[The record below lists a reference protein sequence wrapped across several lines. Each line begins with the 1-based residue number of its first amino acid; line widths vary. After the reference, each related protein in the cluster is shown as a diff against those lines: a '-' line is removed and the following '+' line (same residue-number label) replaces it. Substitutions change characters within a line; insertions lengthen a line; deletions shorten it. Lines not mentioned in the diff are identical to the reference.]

1 MPPSPA
7 KKSPKKKKSPVKKLA
22 VKADYGG
29 IVFGK
34 EEPPTSRAQEPEG
47 EDYDPLASY
56 RAAAKAAAAAAVKEK
71 KDEAQLALF
80 KKIFMAMDTD
90 GDGKVAMADMVEKVA
105 TGTQQLSHRAQASRP
120 DGAVA
125 LQLPMVFTLDEWTKE
140 MRRMAGQMDQPTFE
154 ANVMGLFE
162 CFQYGDEPVETAAA
176 SGADG
181 TSTVTVENQAPIDR
195 KGLLLDLFNTMDDD
209 GNGIID
215 VDDFLAQARTSEEAN
230 ELRSL
235 FHFFDSNF
243 GAKDSQ
249 LTFEAFA
256 EGTLTKTPVGQMRDA
271 TFASAVRGMTADVQ
285 RALAAKRSAKKKLG
299 LLKDLFVMLDK
310 DKNGVL
316 DEAEF
321 LAQAKSSAEAEELR
335 SNFEQFDS
343 VAGPADG
350 KLTFRKFATG
360 TMKTPLGRLQDEAFE
375 KTVST
380 MISDMRS
387 AIDEQ
392 AVSVN

>member
-1 MPPSPA
+1 MPSPA

-34 EEPPTSRAQEPEG
+34 EEPPTSRAQEPDEE
-47 EDYDPLASY
+47 EDDPLASY

-71 KDEAQLALF
+71 KDEAQQALF
-80 KKIFMAMDTD
+80 KKIFIAMDAD
-90 GDGKVAMADMVEKVA
+90 GDGKVAMADMVERVA

-140 MRRMAGQMDQPTFE
+140 MLRMAGQMDQPTFE
-154 ANVMGLFE
+154 ANVLGLFE
-162 CFQYGDEPVETAAA
+162 CFQQGEDQVETAAA

-181 TSTVTVENQAPIDR
+181 SSTVAVPIDR
-195 KGLLLDLFNTMDDD
+195 KALLLELFNTMDAD
-209 GNGIID
+209 GNGVID
-215 VDDFLAQARTSEEAN
+215 VEDFLAQARTSEEAN

-235 FHFFDSNF
+235 FHFFDNSF

-285 RALAAKRSAKKKLG
+285 RALAAKQSAKKKLG

-316 DEAEF
+316 DVDEF

-350 KLTFRKFATG
+350 KLTFRKFASG

-375 KTVST
+375 KTVSG
-380 MISDMRS
+380 MISEMR
-387 AIDEQ
+387 ATVDGQ
-392 AVSVN
+392 AVSVD